1 MSLHELAGPR
11 QPYESYIRRQ
21 DAATPP
27 HLREEEEEDYKR
39 EREIT
44 IKYHCDEA
52 LDIQSI
58 VYLQHLAAR
67 DIQ

>member
-27 HLREEEEEDYKR
+27 HLSTEPPGSAQVKGRQIAQGNAQLTPTTEYG
-39 EREIT
+39 
-44 IKYHCDEA
+44 
-52 LDIQSI
+52 
-58 VYLQHLAAR
+58 
-67 DIQ
+67 